1 MRVNKKRSFS
11 IFFFAFK
18 MFTFSEYVVLLWS
31 NEWKGLW
38 IHSEYVYKHR
48 KWNGIWLL
56 GFYAMC
62 YWVQQIVYT
71 YKVRFE
77 QHEQKKNKCMSGVSD
92 YLKKN
97 RYPYVWRK
105 KYQLKW
111 WLWVDVIGWI
121 ENKGG
126 RFFLVYFRS
135 LLNAGTWNEF
145 VGTEW
150 I

>member
-1 MRVNKKRSFS
+1 
-11 IFFFAFK
+11 

-111 WLWVDVIGWI
+111 WLWVDVIGWN

-126 RFFLVYFRS
+126 RFFLIEFSEPFKCRHIKWICRYRNN
-135 LLNAGTWNEF
+135 LNKSARVIAWEQRAR
-145 VGTEW
+145 
-150 I
+150 